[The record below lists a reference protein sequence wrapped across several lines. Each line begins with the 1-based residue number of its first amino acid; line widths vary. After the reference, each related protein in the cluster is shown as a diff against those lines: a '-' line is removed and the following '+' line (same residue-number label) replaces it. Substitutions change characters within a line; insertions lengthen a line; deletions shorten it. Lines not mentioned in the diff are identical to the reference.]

1 MLLGP
6 CSVYTVFALF
16 SVLMLGRGWL
26 MWTGRGILSSWLF
39 NSSMM
44 DVCPLGVLTCD
55 TKIFI
60 LHAHSHVSI
69 HMTTPDFPVFS
80 LPFFFFRFYLFI
92 FREQGREGERKG
104 EKHQC
109 VVASCA
115 PPTGDLGCNPGMC
128 PTGNQTGDPLVPR
141 PALNPLSHTSRGCLQ
156 SSNLCPLITRP
167 FAIVY
172 ESVYILTS
180 GVFSVH

>member
-80 LPFFFFRFYLFI
+80 LPFFFFLDFIYLFLES
-92 FREQGREGERKG
+92 REGREKER
-104 EKHQC
+104 ERNIN
-109 VVASCA
+109 VW
-115 PPTGDLGCNPGMC
+115 L
-128 PTGNQTGDPLVPR
+128 PLVHPLLGTWVATQAC
-141 PALNPLSHTSRGCLQ
+141 ALLGIKLVTLWFLGQHSIH
-156 SSNLCPLITRP
+156 
-167 FAIVY
+167 
-172 ESVYILTS
+172 
-180 GVFSVH
+180 